1 MLKNTVFKEVI
12 LLDMSSFDLPNWVT
26 IIIELG
32 IGIGIAIV
40 LYKLQAR
47 TSKLGKLLPK
57 ISFMTSRID
66 SLLEQRRMDEQSKK
80 TFECKIIIDHL

>member
-1 MLKNTVFKEVI
+1 MLKNTVFKEII
-12 LLDMSSFDLPNWVT
+12 LLDMTSSDLPNWVT

-47 TSKLGKLLPK
+47 TSKLGEELLPK

-66 SLLEQRRMDEQSKK
+66 SLLEQRRMDE
-80 TFECKIIIDHL
+80 